1 VKTTIDEDQEQ
12 DDNLMVI
19 KPLNG
24 VDNNK
29 FQPII
34 RKLSNI
40 QVSITPFVMTP
51 LHKVTKEM
59 LNQMMSFNDYYEH
72 NQSQQQIGS
81 AVGQSILPFSINPPH
96 G

>member
-1 VKTTIDEDQEQ
+1 
-12 DDNLMVI
+12 MI

-34 RKLSNI
+34 RKLSN
-40 QVSITPFVMTP
+40 VKVAITPYVMTP

-59 LNQMMSFNDYYEH
+59 LQQMQSFNEYYEH
-72 NQSQQQIGS
+72 N
-81 AVGQSILPFSINPPH
+81 
-96 G
+96 

>member
-1 VKTTIDEDQEQ
+1 VRTTIDEDHEQ
-12 DDNLMVI
+12 DDNLQVI

-34 RKLSNI
+34 RKLSNVK
-40 QVSITPFVMTP
+40 VSITPYVMTP

-59 LNQMMSFNDYYEH
+59 LNQMMSFNEYYEN
-72 NQSQQQIGS
+72 NQS
-81 AVGQSILPFSINPPH
+81 
-96 G
+96 